1 MKRRNFFKRIWDSII
16 KGVLLGIPITQIQ
29 ASSWNPFRDRY
40 EPVQFAGKEPD
51 DMACDPPDT
60 YKPKCGESEGEAFA
74 QKCKTNFK
82 PGSPCTDGYQSR
94 CIPASAIHKG
104 KKK

>member
-1 MKRRNFFKRIWDSII
+1 MKRRNFFKGVWDSII
-16 KGVLLGIPITQIQ
+16 KGMLLGIPITRIQ
-29 ASSWNPFRDRY
+29 ASSWNPFRECY

-51 DMACDPPDT
+51 MGCDPPDT
-60 YKPKCGESEGEAFA
+60 YKPKCGEGEGEIFA
-74 QKCKTNFK
+74 QKCKKNYK
-82 PGSPCTDGYQSR
+82 PNTPCTDGYEGK